1 MKIDDLAIDILMQL
15 ENDSTSNY
23 HIIFNVLSKLLIML
37 ISFIK
42 IQKNVNIL
50 PNNKNII
57 HKIIKIKKKL
67 QTKNIK

>member
-42 IQKNVNIL
+42 IQKIVNIL

-57 HKIIKIKKKL
+57 HKIIKIKKNYK
-67 QTKNIK
+67 QKI

>member
-42 IQKNVNIL
+42 IPKNVNVL

-57 HKIIKIKKKL
+57 HKIIKIKKKI
-67 QTKNIK
+67 IKQKI